1 MGAMTAIIWL
11 IDQVIGLYI
20 FVVIGQVVL
29 SWLIAFSVV
38 NTQNRFVYMVGDFFY
53 RATEPALKPI
63 RRVTP
68 NLGGLDIAPIILIL
82 ALVFLQRLL
91 IFDIAPAML

>member
-1 MGAMTAIIWL
+1 MTAIIWL

-38 NTQNRFVYMVGDFFY
+38 NTQNRFVYMVGDSF
-53 RATEPALKPI
+53 TGP
-63 RRVTP
+63 P
-68 NLGGLDIAPIILIL
+68 NP
-82 ALVFLQRLL
+82 R
-91 IFDIAPAML
+91 